1 MENKQTQKKKLDNQI
16 TDKDDSKANN
26 NKISSPKDKV
36 KNSKSSSKSP
46 QKNEIKKEQ
55 KKNDDEDD
63 LVLPVKTLKRSNS
76 IKLYKKHKKEQEIRN
91 SLKKENEKDIKDKTG
106 DIFNVSVV
114 NGTKLPGKGSKNGKQ
129 KKVVFLPNFVT
140 IIDVESYKKFNE
152 ENTCKDPFDNL
163 ELLNANINLNI
174 KNNDDEPDGKARVLC
189 SCLIF

>member
-1 MENKQTQKKKLDNQI
+1 MENKQSPKKKLDNQI

-36 KNSKSSSKSP
+36 KNPKPNNKST

-76 IKLYKKHKKEQEIRN
+76 IKLYKKHKKEQERRN
-91 SLKKENEKDIKDKTG
+91 SLKKENEKDTKDKTG

-114 NGTKLPGKGSKNGKQ
+114 NGTKMPGKGSKNGKQ
-129 KKVVFLPNFVT
+129 KKVAFLPNFVT

-152 ENTCKDPFDNL
+152 ENTCKDPFENM
-163 ELLNANINLNI
+163 EIINGQI
-174 KNNDDEPDGKARVLC
+174 V
-189 SCLIF
+189 

>member
-1 MENKQTQKKKLDNQI
+1 MENKQSPKKKLDNQI

-36 KNSKSSSKSP
+36 KNPKPNNKSL

-76 IKLYKKHKKEQEIRN
+76 IKLYKKHKKEQERRN

-114 NGTKLPGKGSKNGKQ
+114 NGTKMPGKGSKNGKQ
-129 KKVVFLPNFVT
+129 KKVAFLPNFVT

-152 ENTCKDPFDNL
+152 ENTCKDPFENM
-163 ELLNANINLNI
+163 EIINGHINI
-174 KNNDDEPDGKARVLC
+174 KNNDDEADGKARVLC
-189 SCLIF
+189 SCVIY

>member
-1 MENKQTQKKKLDNQI
+1 MENKQSPKKKLDNQI

-36 KNSKSSSKSP
+36 KNPKPNNKSP

-76 IKLYKKHKKEQEIRN
+76 IKLYKKHKKEQERRN
-91 SLKKENEKDIKDKTG
+91 SLKKENEKDTKDKTG

-114 NGTKLPGKGSKNGKQ
+114 NGTKMPRKGYKNGKQ
-129 KKVVFLPNFVT
+129 KKVAFLPNFVT

-152 ENTCKDPFDNL
+152 ENTCKDPFENM
-163 ELLNANINLNI
+163 EIINGRINI
-174 KNNDDEPDGKARVLC
+174 KNNDDEADGKARVLC
-189 SCLIF
+189 SCVIY

>member
-1 MENKQTQKKKLDNQI
+1 MENKQSPQKKLDNQI

-36 KNSKSSSKSP
+36 KNPKPNNKSP

-76 IKLYKKHKKEQEIRN
+76 IKLYKKHKKEQERRN
-91 SLKKENEKDIKDKTG
+91 SLKKENEKDTKDKTG

-114 NGTKLPGKGSKNGKQ
+114 NGTKMPRKGSKNGKQ
-129 KKVVFLPNFVT
+129 KKVAFLPNFVT

-152 ENTCKDPFDNL
+152 ENTCKDPFENM
-163 ELLNANINLNI
+163 EIINGRINI
-174 KNNDDEPDGKARVLC
+174 KKNDDEADGKARVLC
-189 SCLIF
+189 SCVIY

>member
-1 MENKQTQKKKLDNQI
+1 MENKQSPKKKLDNQI

-26 NKISSPKDKV
+26 NKIPSPKDKV
-36 KNSKSSSKSP
+36 KNPKPNNKSL

-76 IKLYKKHKKEQEIRN
+76 IKLYKKHKKEQERRN
-91 SLKKENEKDIKDKTG
+91 SLKKENEKDTKDKTG

-114 NGTKLPGKGSKNGKQ
+114 NGTKMPGKGSKNGKQ
-129 KKVVFLPNFVT
+129 KKVAFLPNFVT

-152 ENTCKDPFDNL
+152 ENTCKDPFENM
-163 ELLNANINLNI
+163 EIINGHINI
-174 KNNDDEPDGKARVLC
+174 KNNDDEADGKARVLC
-189 SCLIF
+189 SCVIY

>member
-1 MENKQTQKKKLDNQI
+1 MENKQSQKKKLDNQI

-26 NKISSPKDKV
+26 NKMSSPKDKV
-36 KNSKSSSKSP
+36 KNPKPNNKYP

-76 IKLYKKHKKEQEIRN
+76 IKLYKKHKKEQERRN
-91 SLKKENEKDIKDKTG
+91 SLKKENEKDTKDKTG

-114 NGTKLPGKGSKNGKQ
+114 NGTKMPGKGSKNGKQ
-129 KKVVFLPNFVT
+129 KKVAFLPNFVT

-152 ENTCKDPFDNL
+152 ENTCKDPFENM
-163 ELLNANINLNI
+163 EIINGHINI
-174 KNNDDEPDGKARVLC
+174 KNNDDEADGKARVLC
-189 SCLIF
+189 SCVIY

>member
-1 MENKQTQKKKLDNQI
+1 MENKQSPKKKLDNQI

-36 KNSKSSSKSP
+36 KNPKPNNKSS

-76 IKLYKKHKKEQEIRN
+76 IKLYKKHKKEQERRN
-91 SLKKENEKDIKDKTG
+91 SLKKENEKDTKDKTG

-114 NGTKLPGKGSKNGKQ
+114 NGTKMPGKGSKNGKQ
-129 KKVVFLPNFVT
+129 KKVAFLPNFVT

-152 ENTCKDPFDNL
+152 ENTCKDPFENM
-163 ELLNANINLNI
+163 EIINGHINI
-174 KNNDDEPDGKARVLC
+174 KNNDEEADGKARVLC
-189 SCLIF
+189 SCVIY

>member
-1 MENKQTQKKKLDNQI
+1 MENKQSPKKKLDNQI

-26 NKISSPKDKV
+26 NKIPSPKDKV
-36 KNSKSSSKSP
+36 KNPKPNNKSP

-76 IKLYKKHKKEQEIRN
+76 IKLYKKHKKEQERRN

-114 NGTKLPGKGSKNGKQ
+114 NGTKMPGKGSKNGKQ
-129 KKVVFLPNFVT
+129 KKVAFLPNFVT

-152 ENTCKDPFDNL
+152 ENTCKDPFENM
-163 ELLNANINLNI
+163 EIINGHINI
-174 KNNDDEPDGKARVLC
+174 KNNDDEADGKARVLC
-189 SCLIF
+189 SCVIY

>member
-1 MENKQTQKKKLDNQI
+1 MENKQSPKKKLDNQI

-36 KNSKSSSKSP
+36 KNPKPNNKST

-76 IKLYKKHKKEQEIRN
+76 IKLYKKHKKEQERRN
-91 SLKKENEKDIKDKTG
+91 SLKKENEKDTKDKTG

-114 NGTKLPGKGSKNGKQ
+114 NGTKMTGKGSKNGKQ
-129 KKVVFLPNFVT
+129 KKVAFLPNFVT

-152 ENTCKDPFDNL
+152 ENTCKDPFENM
-163 ELLNANINLNI
+163 EIINGHINI
-174 KNNDDEPDGKARVLC
+174 KNNDDEADGKARVLC
-189 SCLIF
+189 SCVIY

>member
-1 MENKQTQKKKLDNQI
+1 MENKQSPKKKLDNQI

-26 NKISSPKDKV
+26 NKISSPKDMV
-36 KNSKSSSKSP
+36 KNPKPNNKSP

-76 IKLYKKHKKEQEIRN
+76 IKLYKKHKKEQERRN

-114 NGTKLPGKGSKNGKQ
+114 NGTKMPGKGSKNGKQ
-129 KKVVFLPNFVT
+129 KKVAFLPNFVT

-152 ENTCKDPFDNL
+152 ENTCKDPFENM
-163 ELLNANINLNI
+163 EIINGHINI
-174 KNNDDEPDGKARVLC
+174 KNNDDEADGKARVLC
-189 SCLIF
+189 SCVIY

>member
-1 MENKQTQKKKLDNQI
+1 MENKQSPKKKLDNQI

-36 KNSKSSSKSP
+36 KNPKPNNKSP

-76 IKLYKKHKKEQEIRN
+76 IKLYKKHKKEQERRN

-114 NGTKLPGKGSKNGKQ
+114 NGTKMPRKGSKNGKQ
-129 KKVVFLPNFVT
+129 KKVAFLPNFVT

-152 ENTCKDPFDNL
+152 ENTCKDPFENM
-163 ELLNANINLNI
+163 EIINGRINI
-174 KNNDDEPDGKARVLC
+174 KNNDEEADGKARVLC
-189 SCLIF
+189 SCVIY

>member
-1 MENKQTQKKKLDNQI
+1 MENKQSPKKKLDNQI

-36 KNSKSSSKSP
+36 KNPKPNNKSP

-63 LVLPVKTLKRSNS
+63 LVLPVRTLKRNNS
-76 IKLYKKHKKEQEIRN
+76 IKLYKKHKKEQERRN
-91 SLKKENEKDIKDKTG
+91 SLKKENEKDTKDKTG

-114 NGTKLPGKGSKNGKQ
+114 NGTKMPRKGSKNGKQ
-129 KKVVFLPNFVT
+129 KKVAFLPNFVT

-152 ENTCKDPFDNL
+152 ENTCKDPFENM
-163 ELLNANINLNI
+163 EIINGHINI
-174 KNNDDEPDGKARVLC
+174 KNNDDEADGKARVLC
-189 SCLIF
+189 SCVIY

>member
-1 MENKQTQKKKLDNQI
+1 MENKQSPKKKLDNQI

-26 NKISSPKDKV
+26 NKISSIKDKV
-36 KNSKSSSKSP
+36 KNPKPNNKSP

-76 IKLYKKHKKEQEIRN
+76 IKLYKKHKKEQERRN

-114 NGTKLPGKGSKNGKQ
+114 NGTKMPGKGSKNGKQ
-129 KKVVFLPNFVT
+129 KKVAFLPNFVT

-152 ENTCKDPFDNL
+152 ENTCKDPFENM
-163 ELLNANINLNI
+163 EIINGHINI
-174 KNNDDEPDGKARVLC
+174 KNNDDEADGKARVLC
-189 SCLIF
+189 SCVIY

>member
-1 MENKQTQKKKLDNQI
+1 MENKQSPKKKLDNQI

-26 NKISSPKDKV
+26 NKIPSPKDKV
-36 KNSKSSSKSP
+36 KNPKPNNKSL

-76 IKLYKKHKKEQEIRN
+76 IKLYKKHKKEQERRN
-91 SLKKENEKDIKDKTG
+91 SLKKENEKDTKDKTG

-114 NGTKLPGKGSKNGKQ
+114 NGTKMPGKGSKNGKQ
-129 KKVVFLPNFVT
+129 KKVAFLPNFVT

-152 ENTCKDPFDNL
+152 ENTCKDPFENM
-163 ELLNANINLNI
+163 EIINGHINI
-174 KNNDDEPDGKARVLC
+174 KKNDDEADGKARVLC
-189 SCLIF
+189 SCVIY

>member
-1 MENKQTQKKKLDNQI
+1 MENKQSPKKKLDNQI

-26 NKISSPKDKV
+26 NKINPKP
-36 KNSKSSSKSP
+36 NNKSP

-76 IKLYKKHKKEQEIRN
+76 IKLYKKHKKEQERRN
-91 SLKKENEKDIKDKTG
+91 SLKKENEKDTKDKTG

-114 NGTKLPGKGSKNGKQ
+114 NGTKMPGKGSKNGKQ
-129 KKVVFLPNFVT
+129 KKVAFLPNFVT

-152 ENTCKDPFDNL
+152 ENTCKDPFENM
-163 ELLNANINLNI
+163 EIINGHINI
-174 KNNDDEPDGKARVLC
+174 KNNDDEADGKARVLC
-189 SCLIF
+189 SCVIY

>member
-1 MENKQTQKKKLDNQI
+1 MENKESPKKKLDNQI

-36 KNSKSSSKSP
+36 KNPKPNNKST

-76 IKLYKKHKKEQEIRN
+76 IKLYKKHKKEQERRN

-114 NGTKLPGKGSKNGKQ
+114 NGTKMPGKGSKNGKQ
-129 KKVVFLPNFVT
+129 KKVAFLPNFVT

-152 ENTCKDPFDNL
+152 ENTCKDPFENM
-163 ELLNANINLNI
+163 EIINGHINI
-174 KNNDDEPDGKARVLC
+174 KNNDDEADGKARVLC
-189 SCLIF
+189 SCVIY

>member
-1 MENKQTQKKKLDNQI
+1 MENKQSPKKKLDNQI

-36 KNSKSSSKSP
+36 KNPKPNNKSP

-76 IKLYKKHKKEQEIRN
+76 IKLYKKHKKEQERRN

-114 NGTKLPGKGSKNGKQ
+114 NGTKMPGKGSKNGKQ
-129 KKVVFLPNFVT
+129 KKVAFLPNFVT

-152 ENTCKDPFDNL
+152 ENTCKDPFENM
-163 ELLNANINLNI
+163 EIINGRINI
-174 KNNDDEPDGKARVLC
+174 KNNDEEADGKARVLC
-189 SCLIF
+189 SCVIY

>member
-1 MENKQTQKKKLDNQI
+1 MENKQSPKKKLDNQI

-36 KNSKSSSKSP
+36 KNPKPNNKST

-76 IKLYKKHKKEQEIRN
+76 IKLYKKHKKEQERRN

-114 NGTKLPGKGSKNGKQ
+114 NGTKMPGKGSKNGKQ
-129 KKVVFLPNFVT
+129 KKVAFLPNFVT

-152 ENTCKDPFDNL
+152 ENTCKDPFENM
-163 ELLNANINLNI
+163 EIINGRINI
-174 KNNDDEPDGKARVLC
+174 KNNDEEADGKARVLC
-189 SCLIF
+189 SCVIY